1 MSNLVLCKTLFIYL
15 LKRKDGVNYDEYD
28 SCVVVADTQENA
40 KFICPAEYYVWNK
53 ELQKYGFKMVD
64 GYFDEEYMDALR
76 LVRITNEFAP
86 DYRDALVKGPQAG
99 LKAVLGAVDTHG
111 TFNGHT
117 CSYDTYEYLKKEA
130 L

>member
-40 KFICPAEYYVWNK
+40 KCICPAEYYVWNK

-64 GYFDEEYMDALR
+64 GT
-76 LVRITNEFAP
+76 I
-86 DYRDALVKGPQAG
+86 DYRQHDYSGWAKPDNLDVILIGKANDTFKEGDVICASFNAG
-99 LKAVLGAVDTHG
+99 
-111 TFNGHT
+111 
-117 CSYDTYEYLKKEA
+117 
-130 L
+130 